1 MICVIEPKIFE
12 ISETNNI
19 FRLDPSP
26 KSDMPVPCCVPR
38 ILVHGASTEN
48 EESMDSGQSSSTRH
62 NLMESSLG
70 TNTGHSLNREES
82 VDSDL
87 GRQGLARED
96 TIESLLSSPDLDSY
110 C

>member
-1 MICVIEPKIFE
+1 MIEPQIFE
-12 ISETNNI
+12 ISEPNNI
-19 FRLDPSP
+19 FRPDPQ
-26 KSDMPVPCCVPR
+26 SDMPVPCCVPR

-48 EESMDSGQSSSTRH
+48 EESMDSC
-62 NLMESSLG
+62 LMEFSLG
-70 TNTGHSLNREES
+70 TNTGHTLTREES
-82 VDSDL
+82 IDSDL

>member
-1 MICVIEPKIFE
+1 M
-12 ISETNNI
+12 
-19 FRLDPSP
+19 
-26 KSDMPVPCCVPR
+26 
-38 ILVHGASTEN
+38 HGASTEN
-48 EESMDSGQSSSTRH
+48 EESMDSCLGMNTRH

>member
-1 MICVIEPKIFE
+1 MLCIIEPQIFE
-12 ISETNNI
+12 ISETNII
-19 FRLDPSP
+19 FRPDPSP

-48 EESMDSGQSSSTRH
+48 EESMDSCLGMNTRH
-62 NLMESSLG
+62 SLG
-70 TNTGHSLNREES
+70 TNTGHTLNREES

>member
-1 MICVIEPKIFE
+1 
-12 ISETNNI
+12 
-19 FRLDPSP
+19 
-26 KSDMPVPCCVPR
+26 MPVPCCVPR

-48 EESMDSGQSSSTRH
+48 EESMDSC
-62 NLMESSLG
+62 LG
-70 TNTGHSLNREES
+70 TNTRHTFMESHGHTLTRGES